1 MWPHPHLTLHGG
13 HQARATAEH
22 TVLAAHLMVKCDNIV
37 AKIGLIRVS
46 KIQRPFGP
54 VLALAGADLA
64 AGVQGGDGLHQRPH
78 RLQLRGPA
86 PASRGAA
93 SA

>member
-13 HQARATAEH
+13 HQTRATAEH

-37 AKIGLIRVS
+37 AKSIWT
-46 KIQRPFGP
+46 
-54 VLALAGADLA
+54 VLALAGAGADLA